1 MRAGAVLSARMVRST
16 VPPMPSPLLNVEG
29 LRKSFAGPPP
39 LDVLGNISFT
49 VGEGEFVSVVGPSG
63 CGKTTLL
70 LALSGLQRADSGEVH
85 FGDKAVRDGTPAGM
99 AIVFQDYSRSLFAWK
114 TNLGNVLFGMRRVA
128 GLNAREKTERAMAL
142 LDSVGLAGFEER
154 YPWQLSG
161 GMQQRVAIAR
171 GLGSQSKLLL
181 LDEPLASV
189 DAQTRA
195 DLQDLLLG
203 IARRFNQTC
212 VLVTHDVEEAIYMGD
227 RIVVLSARPTRVVR
241 DIKVQ
246 LTRPRDQL
254 ATREQPAFLEVR
266 HEVMSLIRAERRIS
280 GAAS

>member
-1 MRAGAVLSARMVRST
+1 MRAEDAMAARSGQAAAE
-16 VPPMPSPLLNVEG
+16 PMLAVEG
-29 LRKSFAGPPP
+29 LRKTFDGPPP
-39 LDVLGNISFT
+39 LEVLAGVDFS

-70 LALSGLQRADSGEVH
+70 LLLSGLQRPDAGGVR
-85 FGDKAVRDGTPAGM
+85 FAGTPVRDATPEGV
-99 AIVFQDYSRSLFAWK
+99 AIVFQDYSRSLLPWK
-114 TNLGNVLFGMRRVA
+114 TNLGNVLFGMRRVNGMTPAEKTGHAA
-128 GLNAREKTERAMAL
+128 GL
-142 LDSVGLAGFEER
+142 LDAVGLAGFADR

-171 GLGSQSKLLL
+171 GLASQSRLLL

-203 IARRFNQTC
+203 IAERYRQTC

-227 RIVVLSARPTRVVR
+227 RIVVLSGRPTRVVR
-241 DIKVQ
+241 EIEVP
-246 LTRPRDQL
+246 LPRPRDQL
-254 ATREQPAFLEVR
+254 ETREQATFLDIR
-266 HEVMSLIRAERRIS
+266 HDVLSLIRNERRAVGRA
-280 GAAS
+280 GAP